1 MMQLHLPNDPLVPTL
16 ALVIPRYGADC
27 ETLLFWAPNGKKLK
41 KFNTEKVAYLTNAQI
56 QSKDVLIAHSL
67 KSSLS
72 DADICCH
79 HELFHNDGPS
89 LGDLVTVVR
98 LEWVPLQPLLELL
111 QLHLLE
117 LSVLHYQMITFGK
130 VRYHDPA
137 LAKCRANQIA
147 MHVQCMFNEESVD
160 TLQAHLQV
168 VYGFGVVGSSTIGSC
183 LLTTNC
189 ISFGSLLLAGGS
201 GMSLIATEGAF
212 VNANGENQF
221 VVNKSWRSY
230 LHGGDCYNMV
240 EVAGELKLEPIGN
253 IDVKIL
259 NFLGISSFG
268 SNGSST
274 VTLSGFFLTRRK
286 LPLQG
291 CHEQHIFYAYLP
303 GSKIPAW
310 FSLKNTG
317 SSISVTVPSN
327 FRIQALSVCS
337 MYALCN
343 NPIRRR
349 FNFSAHTIISNMT
362 KSLIWSHCP
371 KVFGIPEA
379 DEDMMWLSYWK
390 FENQLGGGDE
400 LNISVVGDKSFQV
413 KEVGV
418 HLVYKEQEEKSS
430 QSTSEEASQLQF
442 SLYGNV
448 GAFVNK
454 CNLCAKYKLDET
466 SGFLVKVYE
475 EGSEDE
481 DEKEDEGEKREE
493 GGEIRIRH

>member
-1 MMQLHLPNDPLVPTL
+1 
-16 ALVIPRYGADC
+16 
-27 ETLLFWAPNGKKLK
+27 
-41 KFNTEKVAYLTNAQI
+41 
-56 QSKDVLIAHSL
+56 
-67 KSSLS
+67 
-72 DADICCH
+72 
-79 HELFHNDGPS
+79 
-89 LGDLVTVVR
+89 
-98 LEWVPLQPLLELL
+98 
-111 QLHLLE
+111 
-117 LSVLHYQMITFGK
+117 
-130 VRYHDPA
+130 
-137 LAKCRANQIA
+137 
-147 MHVQCMFNEESVD
+147 
-160 TLQAHLQV
+160 
-168 VYGFGVVGSSTIGSC
+168 
-183 LLTTNC
+183 
-189 ISFGSLLLAGGS
+189 
-201 GMSLIATEGAF
+201 
-212 VNANGENQF
+212 
-221 VVNKSWRSY
+221 
-230 LHGGDCYNMV
+230 MV

-448 GAFVNK
+448 CSV
-454 CNLCAKYKLDET
+454 
-466 SGFLVKVYE
+466 
-475 EGSEDE
+475 
-481 DEKEDEGEKREE
+481 
-493 GGEIRIRH
+493 